1 MDVQLSQFLP
11 LLQAISDIRR
21 SQENPRMVSNQVSVA
36 VGLAMIVAGIG
47 LWGVSAYAQLQRVY
61 AAAPPLAAPCSA
73 CPELPPA
80 PACPPGLA
88 TSSTTASAT
97 VAPSTSAVSVAS
109 ASASTAVATEN
120 PAAGGLFRFE
130 LGKAVFKKDE
140 IGRLLTFGREQLKT
154 PRVRLLIEGMG
165 DEEGPKGIALGRS
178 RGVVARQLLSDA
190 GFDSE
195 RLVLA
200 PPRAFTSPEEAGV
213 WLRPMEATSP

>member
-1 MDVQLSQFLP
+1 
-11 LLQAISDIRR
+11 
-21 SQENPRMVSNQVSVA
+21 MVSNQVSVA
-36 VGLAMIVAGIG
+36 VGLAMVVAGIG
-47 LWGVSAYAQLQRVY
+47 LWGVSAYAQLQRVH
-61 AAAPPLAAPCSA
+61 AAAPPSAAPCPA

-80 PACPPGLA
+80 PACPPLPA
-88 TSSTTASAT
+88 
-97 VAPSTSAVSVAS
+97 APSTAASAAPPASEAAPSASAAPVAS
-109 ASASTAVATEN
+109 ASAASAATTEN
-120 PAAGGLFRFE
+120 PGAGGLFLFE
-130 LGKAVFKKDE
+130 PGKAVFKKDE

-213 WLRPMEATSP
+213 WLRPMEAKSP